1 MKNAL
6 LTALLATAALTAGAA
21 DLPEVEVFK
30 SPYCGCCTEWARH
43 MTDNGFRVRSTNVED
58 VPAARARLGM
68 PEQYGSCHTAKIGS
82 YVIEGHVPADDIK
95 RLLKEKPQAVGLAAP
110 GMPGGSPGMESARKE
125 PYDVLLVGKDGKA
138 RVFTKH

>member
-30 SPYCGCCTEWARH
+30 SPYCGCCTEWAKH
-43 MTDNGFRVRSTNVED
+43 MADSGFRVRSINVED
-58 VPAARARLGM
+58 VPAARAKLGM
-68 PEQYGSCHTAKIGS
+68 PERYGSCHTAKIGN

-125 PYDVLLVGKDGKA
+125 PYDVLLVGRDGKSK
-138 RVFTKH
+138 VFSKH

>member
-30 SPYCGCCTEWARH
+30 SPYCGCCTEWAKH
-43 MTDNGFRVRSTNVED
+43 MADNGFRVRSTNVED
-58 VPAARARLGM
+58 VPAARAKLGM
-68 PEQYGSCHTAKIGS
+68 PEHYGSCHTAKIGN

-95 RLLKEKPQAVGLAAP
+95 RLLKERPQAVGLAAP
-110 GMPGGSPGMESARKE
+110 GMAPGPPGTECARKE
-125 PYDVLLVGKDGKA
+125 PYDVLLVGRDGKA
-138 RVFTKH
+138 KVFAKH